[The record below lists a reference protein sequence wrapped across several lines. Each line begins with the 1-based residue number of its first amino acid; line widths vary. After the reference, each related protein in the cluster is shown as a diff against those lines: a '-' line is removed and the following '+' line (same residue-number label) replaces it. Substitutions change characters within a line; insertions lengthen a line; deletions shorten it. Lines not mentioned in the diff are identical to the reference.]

1 MAKRQPEIL
10 IDDDVPP
17 NWVGAKAE
25 ADAAKAARMADLVYM
40 VAIFVVV
47 YCSGTA
53 EQQGFYTKA
62 SEVRDRSVVQTLNSK
77 RRKIAR
83 LGRWIDSID

>member
-47 YCSGTA
+47 YCSVVVARATRH
-53 EQQGFYTKA
+53 KA
-62 SEVRDRSVVQTLNSK
+62 STQAVKYVIGLSYRP
-77 RRKIAR
+77 
-83 LGRWIDSID
+83 